1 MSVLEIK
8 NLSVASAQKSLVNG
22 VDLRLQS
29 GKITALVGKSGS
41 GKTLSALA
49 ICGFLPPNLRC
60 EGEILLDGA
69 QIRNGELVRENSKK
83 FSLSR
88 SLFKNGSRGSSAA
101 DGVQNL
107 GAANNARGDI
117 SDGAGLNLRGDEL
130 AGSANE
136 KPQIKTGAAEILQS
150 DENGIFQNDAT
161 WSFRRLDRQE
171 GPCGLNLKDDEAQAV
186 LQPSAQKQPHNST
199 SQSTAQRGS
208 GKIFANIM
216 QNPRT
221 AFNPLL
227 SMRAHIAETMRAA
240 GSFGEDARG
249 EIAQTL
255 RGVGLDESVLGLY
268 PHQLSGG
275 QLQRVMIALALF
287 TRARFIIAD
296 EPTTDLDLAVQ
307 STILRLLRQIASER
321 GIGILLITH
330 DFGVTA
336 SIADRVA
343 VMSEGE
349 IVERGSV
356 REIFAA
362 PQQTVTKELIAAHLS
377 LYGGELAVASGFK
390 SALSASS
397 PAPTEPSCAPAGS
410 SLAPTASVHLTHDL
424 PCQEGELQS

>member
-8 NLSVASAQKSLVNG
+8 NLSVASAQKRLIKGIN
-22 VDLRLQS
+22 LRLQS

-69 QIRNGELVRENSKK
+69 QIRNGEFVRENSKK

-88 SLFKNGSRGSSAA
+88 SLFKNGSRSGGAT
-101 DGVQNL
+101 DGTQNFSVT
-107 GAANNARGDI
+107 NSARGDI
-117 SDGAGLNLRGDEL
+117 SDGAGLNLCGDEL

-136 KPQIKTGAAEILQS
+136 KPQIKASDGEEPRIRTSGGASEDLKGSATKILQNGEDKILQS
-150 DENGIFQNDAT
+150 AA
-161 WSFRRLDRQE
+161 
-171 GPCGLNLKDDEAQAV
+171 AQ
-186 LQPSAQKQPHNST
+186 Q
-199 SQSTAQRGS
+199 GG

-227 SMRAHIAETMRAA
+227 SMRAHIAETMRAV
-240 GSFGEDARG
+240 GGFGEGARG
-249 EIAQTL
+249 KIAQTL
-255 RGVGLDESVLGLY
+255 RSVGLDESVLGLY

-307 STILRLLRQIASER
+307 STILRLLREIASER

-362 PQQTVTKELIAAHLS
+362 PQQAVTKELIAAHLS
-377 LYGGELAVASGFK
+377 LYGDELAAASGFK
-390 SALSASS
+390 FMQDASNSPAKPSSASTEALSVSV
-397 PAPTEPSCAPAGS
+397 APTEPLYVPDGLMESSCESPS
-410 SLAPTASVHLTHDL
+410 PRLRLHI
-424 PCQEGELQS
+424 

>member
-1 MSVLEIK
+1 MSILEIK
-8 NLSVASAQKSLVNG
+8 SLSVASAQKSLVNG

-88 SLFKNGSRGSSAA
+88 SLFKNGSRSSGAA

-107 GAANNARGDI
+107 GAANSVRGDI

-136 KPQIKTGAAEILQS
+136 KPQIKTGTGEEPRIRTSGGVGEDLKGGATKILQNGEDKILQS
-150 DENGIFQNDAT
+150 A
-161 WSFRRLDRQE
+161 
-171 GPCGLNLKDDEAQAV
+171 A
-186 LQPSAQKQPHNST
+186 
-199 SQSTAQRGS
+199 AQRGS

-227 SMRAHIAETMRAA
+227 SMRAHIVETMRAA
-240 GSFGEDARG
+240 GGFGEGARG

-255 RGVGLDESVLGLY
+255 RSVGLDESVLGLY

-362 PQQTVTKELIAAHLS
+362 PQQAVTKELIAAHLS
-377 LYGGELAVASGFK
+377 LYGGELAAASGFK
-390 SALSASS
+390 SMPAASS
-397 PAPTEPSCAPAGS
+397 PAPMEPSCAPAGS
-410 SLAPTASVHLTHDL
+410 SLAPTTSVHLTSDL
-424 PCQEGELQS
+424 SRQEGEPQP

>member
-1 MSVLEIK
+1 MSILEIK

-22 VDLRLQS
+22 IDLRLQS
-29 GKITALVGKSGS
+29 GKIMALVGKSGG

-69 QIRNGELVRENSKK
+69 QIRNGKLVRENSKK

-88 SLFKNGSRGSSAA
+88 SLFKNGSRSSGAA
-101 DGVQNL
+101 GGVQNL
-107 GAANNARGDI
+107 GAANSVRGDI

-136 KPQIKTGAAEILQS
+136 EPQIKTSAGEKPRIRTSGGVGEDLKGGATKILQNGEDKILQS
-150 DENGIFQNDAT
+150 A
-161 WSFRRLDRQE
+161 
-171 GPCGLNLKDDEAQAV
+171 A
-186 LQPSAQKQPHNST
+186 
-199 SQSTAQRGS
+199 AQRGG

-240 GSFGEDARG
+240 GSFGEGARG

-255 RGVGLDESVLGLY
+255 RSVGLDESALGLY

-362 PQQTVTKELIAAHLS
+362 PQQAVTKELIAAHLS
-377 LYGGELAVASGFK
+377 LYGGELAAASGFK

-397 PAPTEPSCAPAGS
+397 PVPTEPSCEPASS
-410 SLAPTASVHLTHDL
+410 SLAPTASVHLAHDL
-424 PCQEGELQS
+424 PRQEGELQS

>member
-1 MSVLEIK
+1 MSILEIK
-8 NLSVASAQKSLVNG
+8 NLSVASAQKSLVNRIN
-22 VDLRLQS
+22 LRLQS

-49 ICGFLPPNLRC
+49 ICGFLPPNLRF

-88 SLFKNGSRGSSAA
+88 SLFKNGSRSSGAA
-101 DGVQNL
+101 DAVQNL
-107 GAANNARGDI
+107 GAANSARGDI
-117 SDGAGLNLRGDEL
+117 SGGAGLNLRGDEL

-136 KPQIKTGAAEILQS
+136 EPQIKTSAGEKPRIRTRGGASEDLKGSAGEISQNGEDKILQS
-150 DENGIFQNDAT
+150 A
-161 WSFRRLDRQE
+161 
-171 GPCGLNLKDDEAQAV
+171 A
-186 LQPSAQKQPHNST
+186 
-199 SQSTAQRGS
+199 AQRGS

-240 GSFGEDARG
+240 GGFGEGARG

-255 RGVGLDESVLGLY
+255 RSVGLGESVLGLY

-321 GIGILLITH
+321 GIGVLLITH

-362 PQQTVTKELIAAHLS
+362 PQQAVTKELIAAHLS
-377 LYGGELAVASGFK
+377 LYGGELAAASGFK
-390 SALSASS
+390 STLSASS
-397 PAPTEPSCAPAGS
+397 PAPMEPSCAPAGS
-410 SLAPTASVHLTHDL
+410 SLAPTTSVHLTSDL
-424 PCQEGELQS
+424 PRQGGELRP

>member
-1 MSVLEIK
+1 MSILEIK

-22 VDLRLQS
+22 IDLRLQS

-88 SLFKNGSRGSSAA
+88 SLFKNGSRSS
-101 DGVQNL
+101 
-107 GAANNARGDI
+107 GAANSARGDI
-117 SDGAGLNLRGDEL
+117 SGGAGLNLRGDEL
-130 AGSANE
+130 AGGSANE

-150 DENGIFQNDAT
+150 GENGIFQNDVT
-161 WSFRRLDRQE
+161 WNFRRLDRQE

-227 SMRAHIAETMRAA
+227 SMRAHIVETMRAA
-240 GSFGEDARG
+240 GGFGEGARG

-255 RGVGLDESVLGLY
+255 RSVGLDESVLGLY

-362 PQQTVTKELIAAHLS
+362 PQQAVTKELIAAHLS
-377 LYGGELAVASGFK
+377 LYGGELAAASGFK

-397 PAPTEPSCAPAGS
+397 PALAEPSCAPADS
-410 SLAPTASVHLTHDL
+410 SLAPTTSVHLTHDL
-424 PCQEGELQS
+424 PRQEGEPQS

>member
-1 MSVLEIK
+1 MSILEIK
-8 NLSVASAQKSLVNG
+8 SLSVASVQKSLVNG
-22 VDLRLQS
+22 IDLRLQS

-49 ICGFLPPNLRC
+49 ICGFLPPNLRF

-83 FSLSR
+83 FSLAR
-88 SLFKNGSRGSSAA
+88 SLLKNGSRSGGAA

-107 GAANNARGDI
+107 GAANSARGDI
-117 SDGAGLNLRGDEL
+117 SGGAGLNLRGDEL

-136 KPQIKTGAAEILQS
+136 KPQIKTGTGEKPRIRTSGGVGGDLKGSAGEILQ
-150 DENGIFQNDAT
+150 NGEDKI
-161 WSFRRLDRQE
+161 
-171 GPCGLNLKDDEAQAV
+171 
-186 LQPSAQKQPHNST
+186 LQSAA
-199 SQSTAQRGS
+199 AQRGS

-227 SMRAHIAETMRAA
+227 SMRAHIAETMKAA
-240 GSFGEDARG
+240 GGFGEGARG

-255 RGVGLDESVLGLY
+255 RSVGLDESVLGLY

-362 PQQTVTKELIAAHLS
+362 PQQAVTKELIAAHLS
-377 LYGGELAVASGFK
+377 LYGGELAAASGFK

-397 PAPTEPSCAPAGS
+397 PAPMEPSCAPAGS

-424 PCQEGELQS
+424 PRQEGEPQP

>member
-1 MSVLEIK
+1 MSILEIK

-22 VDLRLQS
+22 IDLRLQS

-69 QIRNGELVRENSKK
+69 QIRNGELVRKNSKK
-83 FSLSR
+83 FSLAR
-88 SLFKNGSRGSSAA
+88 SLFKNGSRGSAA
-101 DGVQNL
+101 GGVQNL
-107 GAANNARGDI
+107 GAANSARGDI
-117 SDGAGLNLRGDEL
+117 SGGAGLNLRGDEL

-136 KPQIKTGAAEILQS
+136 GPQIKTSAGEKPRIRTSGGASEDLKGSAGEILQ
-150 DENGIFQNDAT
+150 NGEDKI
-161 WSFRRLDRQE
+161 
-171 GPCGLNLKDDEAQAV
+171 
-186 LQPSAQKQPHNST
+186 LQSAA
-199 SQSTAQRGS
+199 AQRGG

-227 SMRAHIAETMRAA
+227 SMRAHIVETMRAA
-240 GSFGEDARG
+240 GGFGEGARG

-255 RGVGLDESVLGLY
+255 RSVGLDESALGLY

-349 IVERGSV
+349 IVERGGV

-362 PQQTVTKELIAAHLS
+362 PQQAVTKELIAAHLS
-377 LYGGELAVASGFK
+377 LYGGELAAASGFK

-424 PCQEGELQS
+424 PRQEEEPQP

>member
-1 MSVLEIK
+1 MSILEIK

-22 VDLRLQS
+22 VNLRLQS

-83 FSLSR
+83 FSLAR
-88 SLFKNGSRGSSAA
+88 SLLKNGSRSGGAA

-107 GAANNARGDI
+107 GAANSARGDI
-117 SDGAGLNLRGDEL
+117 SGGAGLNLRGDEL

-136 KPQIKTGAAEILQS
+136 KPQIKTGTGEKPRIRTSGGVGEDLKGSAGEISQNGEDKILQS
-150 DENGIFQNDAT
+150 A
-161 WSFRRLDRQE
+161 
-171 GPCGLNLKDDEAQAV
+171 A
-186 LQPSAQKQPHNST
+186 
-199 SQSTAQRGS
+199 AQRGS

-227 SMRAHIAETMRAA
+227 SMRAHIAETMKAA
-240 GSFGEDARG
+240 GSFGEGARG

-255 RGVGLDESVLGLY
+255 RSVGLDESVLGLY

-362 PQQTVTKELIAAHLS
+362 PQQAVTKELIAAHLS
-377 LYGGELAVASGFK
+377 LYGGELAAASGFK

-397 PAPTEPSCAPAGS
+397 PALAEPSCEPASS
-410 SLAPTASVHLTHDL
+410 SLAPTTSVHLTHDL
-424 PCQEGELQS
+424 PRQEGELQP

>member
-1 MSVLEIK
+1 MSILEIK

-22 VDLRLQS
+22 IDLRLQS

-69 QIRNGELVRENSKK
+69 QIRNGELVRENFKK
-83 FSLSR
+83 FSLAR
-88 SLFKNGSRGSSAA
+88 SLFKNGSRSGGAA

-107 GAANNARGDI
+107 GAADSARGGI
-117 SDGAGLNLRGDEL
+117 SGGAGLNLRGDEL
-130 AGSANE
+130 ASSANE
-136 KPQIKTGAAEILQS
+136 KPQIKASASEEPRIRTSGGVGKNLKWNAGEILQ
-150 DENGIFQNDAT
+150 NGEDKILQ
-161 WSFRRLDRQE
+161 S
-171 GPCGLNLKDDEAQAV
+171 AV
-186 LQPSAQKQPHNST
+186 
-199 SQSTAQRGS
+199 AQRGS

-227 SMRAHIAETMRAA
+227 NMRAHIAETMRAA
-240 GSFGEDARG
+240 GSFSEGARG

-255 RGVGLDESVLGLY
+255 RSVGLDESVLGLY

-321 GIGILLITH
+321 EIGILLITH

-362 PQQTVTKELIAAHLS
+362 PQQAVTKELIAAHLS
-377 LYGGELAVASGFK
+377 LYGGELAAASGFK
-390 SALSASS
+390 SVLSASS
-397 PAPTEPSCAPAGS
+397 PAPMEPSCAPAGS

-424 PCQEGELQS
+424 PRQEGEPQP

>member
-1 MSVLEIK
+1 MSILEIK

-22 VDLRLQS
+22 IDLRLQS

-69 QIRNGELVRENSKK
+69 QIRNGELVRKNSKK
-83 FSLSR
+83 FSLAR
-88 SLFKNGSRGSSAA
+88 SLFKNGSRGSAA
-101 DGVQNL
+101 GGVQNL
-107 GAANNARGDI
+107 GAANSARGDI
-117 SDGAGLNLRGDEL
+117 SGGAGLNLRGDEL

-136 KPQIKTGAAEILQS
+136 GPQIKTGTGEEPRIRTSGGVGEDLKGGATKILQNGEDKILQS
-150 DENGIFQNDAT
+150 A
-161 WSFRRLDRQE
+161 
-171 GPCGLNLKDDEAQAV
+171 A
-186 LQPSAQKQPHNST
+186 
-199 SQSTAQRGS
+199 AQRGS

-227 SMRAHIAETMRAA
+227 SMRAHIVETMRAA
-240 GSFGEDARG
+240 GGFGEGARG

-255 RGVGLDESVLGLY
+255 RSVGLDESVLGLY

-362 PQQTVTKELIAAHLS
+362 PQQAVTKELIAAHLS
-377 LYGGELAVASGFK
+377 LYGGELAAASGFK

-424 PCQEGELQS
+424 PRQEEEPQP

>member
-1 MSVLEIK
+1 MSILEIK
-8 NLSVASAQKSLVNG
+8 SLSVASAQKSLVNG
-22 VDLRLQS
+22 IDLWLQS

-69 QIRNGELVRENSKK
+69 QIRNGKLVRENSKK

-88 SLFKNGSRGSSAA
+88 SLFKNGSRSSGAA

-107 GAANNARGDI
+107 DVTDSARGDI
-117 SDGAGLNLRGDEL
+117 SGGAGLNLRGDEL

-136 KPQIKTGAAEILQS
+136 EPQIKTSAGEKPRIRTSGGASEDLKGSAGEILQ
-150 DENGIFQNDAT
+150 NGEDKI
-161 WSFRRLDRQE
+161 
-171 GPCGLNLKDDEAQAV
+171 
-186 LQPSAQKQPHNST
+186 LQSAA
-199 SQSTAQRGS
+199 AQRGS

-240 GSFGEDARG
+240 GSFGEGARG

-255 RGVGLDESVLGLY
+255 RSVGLDESVLGLY

-307 STILRLLRQIASER
+307 STILRLLRQITSER

-362 PQQTVTKELIAAHLS
+362 PQQAVTKELIAAHLS
-377 LYGGELAVASGFK
+377 LYGGELAAASGFK

-397 PAPTEPSCAPAGS
+397 PAPTEPSCEPASS
-410 SLAPTASVHLTHDL
+410 SLAPTASVHLAHDL
-424 PCQEGELQS
+424 PRQEGEPQS

>member
-1 MSVLEIK
+1 MSILEIK
-8 NLSVASAQKSLVNG
+8 SLSVASAQKSLVNG

-88 SLFKNGSRGSSAA
+88 SLFKNGSRSSGAA
-101 DGVQNL
+101 DAVQNL
-107 GAANNARGDI
+107 GVADSARGDI
-117 SDGAGLNLRGDEL
+117 SGGTGLNLRGDEL

-136 KPQIKTGAAEILQS
+136 KPQIKASESEKPRIRTSGSASEDLKGGATKILQNGEDKILQS
-150 DENGIFQNDAT
+150 A
-161 WSFRRLDRQE
+161 
-171 GPCGLNLKDDEAQAV
+171 A
-186 LQPSAQKQPHNST
+186 
-199 SQSTAQRGS
+199 AQRGG

-227 SMRAHIAETMRAA
+227 SMRAHIVETMKAA
-240 GSFGEDARG
+240 GSFGEGARG

-255 RGVGLDESVLGLY
+255 RSVGLDESVLGLY

-296 EPTTDLDLAVQ
+296 EPTTDLDLVVQ

-336 SIADRVA
+336 SIADWVA

-362 PQQTVTKELIAAHLS
+362 PQQAVTKELIAAHLS
-377 LYGGELAVASGFK
+377 LYGGELAAASGFK

-397 PAPTEPSCAPAGS
+397 PTEISCALAGS
-410 SLAPTASVHLTHDL
+410 SLAPTTSVHLTHDL
-424 PCQEGELQS
+424 PRQEGELQP

>member
-1 MSVLEIK
+1 MSILEIK
-8 NLSVASAQKSLVNG
+8 SLSVANVQKSLVNG
-22 VDLRLQS
+22 IDLRLQS

-83 FSLSR
+83 FSLAR
-88 SLFKNGSRGSSAA
+88 SLFKNGSRSSGAA
-101 DGVQNL
+101 DAVQNL
-107 GAANNARGDI
+107 GVANSARGDI
-117 SDGAGLNLRGDEL
+117 SGGAGLNLRGDEL
-130 AGSANE
+130 AGGSANE
-136 KPQIKTGAAEILQS
+136 KPQIKTGTGEKPRIRTSGSASEDLKGSAGEIFQNGEDKILQS
-150 DENGIFQNDAT
+150 A
-161 WSFRRLDRQE
+161 
-171 GPCGLNLKDDEAQAV
+171 A
-186 LQPSAQKQPHNST
+186 
-199 SQSTAQRGS
+199 AQRGS

-227 SMRAHIAETMRAA
+227 SMRAHIVETMRAA
-240 GSFGEDARG
+240 GGFGEGARG

-255 RGVGLDESVLGLY
+255 RSVGLDESVLGLY

-307 STILRLLRQIASER
+307 STILRLLRQIASKR
-321 GIGILLITH
+321 RIGILLITH

-362 PQQTVTKELIAAHLS
+362 PQQAVTKELIAAHLS
-377 LYGGELAVASGFK
+377 LYGGELAAASGFK

-397 PAPTEPSCAPAGS
+397 PAPMELSCTPAGS
-410 SLAPTASVHLTHDL
+410 SLAPTASVHLTSDL
-424 PCQEGELQS
+424 PRQEGEPQP

>member
-1 MSVLEIK
+1 MSILEIK

-22 VDLRLQS
+22 VNLRLQS

-69 QIRNGELVRENSKK
+69 QIRNGELVRKNSKK

-88 SLFKNGSRGSSAA
+88 SLFKNSSRGSGAA
-101 DGVQNL
+101 DGAQNL
-107 GAANNARGDI
+107 GVANSVRGDI
-117 SDGAGLNLRGDEL
+117 SDGAGLNLCGDEL
-130 AGSANE
+130 AGSTGE
-136 KPQIKTGAAEILQS
+136 KPRIRTSGSASEDLKGSAGEISQNGEDKILQS
-150 DENGIFQNDAT
+150 A
-161 WSFRRLDRQE
+161 
-171 GPCGLNLKDDEAQAV
+171 A
-186 LQPSAQKQPHNST
+186 
-199 SQSTAQRGS
+199 AQRGS

-227 SMRAHIAETMRAA
+227 SMRAHIVETMRAA
-240 GSFGEDARG
+240 GSFGEGARG

-255 RGVGLDESVLGLY
+255 RSVGLDESVLGLY

-362 PQQTVTKELIAAHLS
+362 PQQAVTKELIAAHLS

-397 PAPTEPSCAPAGS
+397 PAPTEPLCAPAGS

-424 PCQEGELQS
+424 PRQEGELQP

>member
-1 MSVLEIK
+1 MSILEIK

-88 SLFKNGSRGSSAA
+88 SLFKNGSRGIAA
-101 DGVQNL
+101 DGAQNL
-107 GAANNARGDI
+107 GVANSARGDI
-117 SDGAGLNLRGDEL
+117 SDGAGLNLCGDEL

-136 KPQIKTGAAEILQS
+136 KPQIKAGAGEKSRIRARGGASEDLKGSAGEISQNGEDKILQS
-150 DENGIFQNDAT
+150 A
-161 WSFRRLDRQE
+161 
-171 GPCGLNLKDDEAQAV
+171 A
-186 LQPSAQKQPHNST
+186 
-199 SQSTAQRGS
+199 AQRGS

-240 GSFGEDARG
+240 GGFGEGASG

-255 RGVGLDESVLGLY
+255 CSVGLNESVLGLY

-321 GIGILLITH
+321 EIGVLLITH

-349 IVERGSV
+349 IVERASV

-362 PQQTVTKELIAAHLS
+362 PQQAVTKELIAAHLS
-377 LYGGELAVASGFK
+377 LYGGELAAASGFK
-390 SALSASS
+390 SMPAASS
-397 PAPTEPSCAPAGS
+397 PTEISCALAGS
-410 SLAPTASVHLTHDL
+410 SLAPTASVHLTSDS
-424 PCQEGELQS
+424 PRQEGELQL

>member
-1 MSVLEIK
+1 MSILEIK
-8 NLSVASAQKSLVNG
+8 NLSVASAQKSLVNRIN
-22 VDLRLQS
+22 LRLQS

-60 EGEILLDGA
+60 EGEILLDSA

-88 SLFKNGSRGSSAA
+88 SLFKNGSRSSGAA
-101 DGVQNL
+101 GGVQNL
-107 GAANNARGDI
+107 GVANSARGDI
-117 SDGAGLNLRGDEL
+117 SGGAGLNLRGDEL
-130 AGSANE
+130 AGGSANE
-136 KPQIKTGAAEILQS
+136 EPQIKASAGEKPRIRARGGASEDLKGSAGEISQNGEDKILQS
-150 DENGIFQNDAT
+150 A
-161 WSFRRLDRQE
+161 
-171 GPCGLNLKDDEAQAV
+171 A
-186 LQPSAQKQPHNST
+186 
-199 SQSTAQRGS
+199 AQRGS

-240 GSFGEDARG
+240 GGFGEGACG

-255 RGVGLDESVLGLY
+255 RSVGLDESVLGLY

-362 PQQTVTKELIAAHLS
+362 PQQAVTKELIAAHLS
-377 LYGGELAVASGFK
+377 LYGGELAAASGFK
-390 SALSASS
+390 STLSASS
-397 PAPTEPSCAPAGS
+397 PALAEPSCAPAGS
-410 SLAPTASVHLTHDL
+410 SLAPTTSVHLTSDL
-424 PCQEGELQS
+424 PRQEGELRP

>member
-1 MSVLEIK
+1 MSILEIK
-8 NLSVASAQKSLVNG
+8 NLSVASAQKSLING
-22 VDLRLQS
+22 VDLQLQS

-83 FSLSR
+83 FSLAR
-88 SLFKNGSRGSSAA
+88 SLFKNGSRSGGVA

-107 GAANNARGDI
+107 GVANSARGGI
-117 SDGAGLNLRGDEL
+117 LGGAGLNLRGDEL
-130 AGSANE
+130 ASSANE
-136 KPQIKTGAAEILQS
+136 KPQIKASVSEEPRIRASGGVGEDLKESTTKILQNGEDKILQS
-150 DENGIFQNDAT
+150 A
-161 WSFRRLDRQE
+161 
-171 GPCGLNLKDDEAQAV
+171 A
-186 LQPSAQKQPHNST
+186 
-199 SQSTAQRGS
+199 AQRGG

-227 SMRAHIAETMRAA
+227 SMRAHIVETMKAA
-240 GSFGEDARG
+240 GGFGEGARG

-255 RGVGLDESVLGLY
+255 RSVGLDESVLGLY

-307 STILRLLRQIASER
+307 STILRLLRQMASER

-349 IVERGSV
+349 IVERASV

-362 PQQTVTKELIAAHLS
+362 PQQAVTKELIAAHLS
-377 LYGGELAVASGFK
+377 LYGGELAAASGFK

-397 PAPTEPSCAPAGS
+397 PALAEPSCAPAGS
-410 SLAPTASVHLTHDL
+410 SLAPTASVHLTSDS
-424 PCQEGELQS
+424 PRQEGEPQP

>member
-22 VDLRLQS
+22 VNLRLQS

-69 QIRNGELVRENSKK
+69 QIRNGELVRKNSKK
-83 FSLSR
+83 FSLAC
-88 SLFKNGSRGSSAA
+88 SLFKNGSRSSGAA
-101 DGVQNL
+101 DAVQNL
-107 GAANNARGDI
+107 GVANSARGDI
-117 SDGAGLNLRGDEL
+117 SGGAGLNLRGDEL

-136 KPQIKTGAAEILQS
+136 EPQIKASASEKPWIRTRGGASEDLKGGAGEILQ
-150 DENGIFQNDAT
+150 NGEDKI
-161 WSFRRLDRQE
+161 
-171 GPCGLNLKDDEAQAV
+171 
-186 LQPSAQKQPHNST
+186 LQSAA
-199 SQSTAQRGS
+199 AQRGS

-227 SMRAHIAETMRAA
+227 SMRAHIVETMRAA
-240 GSFGEDARG
+240 GGFGEGARG

-255 RGVGLDESVLGLY
+255 RSVGLDESVLGLY

-362 PQQTVTKELIAAHLS
+362 PQQAVTKELIAAHLS
-377 LYGGELAVASGFK
+377 LYGGELAAASGFK

-397 PAPTEPSCAPAGS
+397 PAPMEPSCAPAVS
-410 SLAPTASVHLTHDL
+410 SLAPTASVHLTPDL
-424 PCQEGELQS
+424 PRQEGEPQP

>member
-8 NLSVASAQKSLVNG
+8 SLSVASAQKSLVNG
-22 VDLRLQS
+22 ADLRLQS

-88 SLFKNGSRGSSAA
+88 SLFKNGSRSSGAA

-107 GAANNARGDI
+107 GAANSARGDI
-117 SDGAGLNLRGDEL
+117 SGGAGLNLRGDEL

-136 KPQIKTGAAEILQS
+136 KPQIKASESEEPRIRTSGGASEDLKGDATKILQNGEDKILQS
-150 DENGIFQNDAT
+150 A
-161 WSFRRLDRQE
+161 
-171 GPCGLNLKDDEAQAV
+171 A
-186 LQPSAQKQPHNST
+186 
-199 SQSTAQRGS
+199 AQRGS

-240 GSFGEDARG
+240 GSFSEGARG

-255 RGVGLDESVLGLY
+255 RSVGLDESVLGLY

-362 PQQTVTKELIAAHLS
+362 PQQAVTKELIAAHLS
-377 LYGGELAVASGFK
+377 LYGGELVAASGFK
-390 SALSASS
+390 SVPAASS

-424 PCQEGELQS
+424 PRQEGEPQP

>member
-22 VDLRLQS
+22 IDLRLQS

-49 ICGFLPPNLRC
+49 ICGFLPPNLRF

-69 QIRNGELVRENSKK
+69 QIRNGKLVRENSKK

-88 SLFKNGSRGSSAA
+88 SLFKNGSRSS
-101 DGVQNL
+101 
-107 GAANNARGDI
+107 GAANSARGDI
-117 SDGAGLNLRGDEL
+117 SGGAGLNLRGDEL

-136 KPQIKTGAAEILQS
+136 EPQIKTSAGEKPRIRTSGGASEDLKGGAGEILQ
-150 DENGIFQNDAT
+150 NGEDKI
-161 WSFRRLDRQE
+161 
-171 GPCGLNLKDDEAQAV
+171 
-186 LQPSAQKQPHNST
+186 LQSAA
-199 SQSTAQRGS
+199 AQRGS

-227 SMRAHIAETMRAA
+227 SMRAHIAETMKAA
-240 GSFGEDARG
+240 GSFGEGARG

-255 RGVGLDESVLGLY
+255 RSVGLDESVLGLY

-362 PQQTVTKELIAAHLS
+362 PQQAVTKELIAAHLS
-377 LYGGELAVASGFK
+377 LYGGELAAASGFK

-397 PAPTEPSCAPAGS
+397 PALAEPSCPPAGS

-424 PCQEGELQS
+424 PRQEGEPQP

>member
-1 MSVLEIK
+1 MSILEIK
-8 NLSVASAQKSLVNG
+8 SLSVASAQKSLVNG
-22 VDLRLQS
+22 VNLRLQS

-88 SLFKNGSRGSSAA
+88 NLFKNGSRGSGAA
-101 DGVQNL
+101 DGAQNL
-107 GAANNARGDI
+107 GAANSVRGDI
-117 SDGAGLNLRGDEL
+117 SGGAGLNLRGDEL
-130 AGSANE
+130 AGGSANE
-136 KPQIKTGAAEILQS
+136 KPQIKASANEKPRIRTSGGVGEDLKGGATKILQNGEDKILQS
-150 DENGIFQNDAT
+150 A
-161 WSFRRLDRQE
+161 
-171 GPCGLNLKDDEAQAV
+171 A
-186 LQPSAQKQPHNST
+186 
-199 SQSTAQRGS
+199 AQRGG

-227 SMRAHIAETMRAA
+227 SMLAHIAETMRAA
-240 GSFGEDARG
+240 GSFGEGARG

-255 RGVGLDESVLGLY
+255 RSVGLDESALGLY

-362 PQQTVTKELIAAHLS
+362 PQQAVTKELIAAHLS
-377 LYGGELAVASGFK
+377 LYGGELAAASGFK
-390 SALSASS
+390 STLSASS
-397 PAPTEPSCAPAGS
+397 PAPMELSCAPAGS
-410 SLAPTASVHLTHDL
+410 SLAPTASVHLAHDL
-424 PCQEGELQS
+424 PRLEGEPQP

>member
-1 MSVLEIK
+1 MSILEIK
-8 NLSVASAQKSLVNG
+8 NLSVASAQKSLVNR
-22 VDLRLQS
+22 VNLRLQS

-107 GAANNARGDI
+107 GVANNARGDI

-136 KPQIKTGAAEILQS
+136 EPQIKASAGEKPWIRTSGGASEDLKGSAEEISQNGEDKILQS
-150 DENGIFQNDAT
+150 A
-161 WSFRRLDRQE
+161 
-171 GPCGLNLKDDEAQAV
+171 A
-186 LQPSAQKQPHNST
+186 
-199 SQSTAQRGS
+199 AQRGG

-240 GSFGEDARG
+240 GGFGEGARG

-255 RGVGLDESVLGLY
+255 RSVGLDESVLGLY

-362 PQQTVTKELIAAHLS
+362 PQQAVTKELIAAHLS
-377 LYGGELAVASGFK
+377 LYGGELAAASGFK

-397 PAPTEPSCAPAGS
+397 PAPMEPSCPPAGS
-410 SLAPTASVHLTHDL
+410 SLAPTTSVHLAHDL
-424 PCQEGELQS
+424 PRQEGEPQP

>member
-1 MSVLEIK
+1 
-8 NLSVASAQKSLVNG
+8 
-22 VDLRLQS
+22 
-29 GKITALVGKSGS
+29 
-41 GKTLSALA
+41 
-49 ICGFLPPNLRC
+49 
-60 EGEILLDGA
+60 GA

-88 SLFKNGSRGSSAA
+88 SLFKNGSRGIAA
-101 DGVQNL
+101 DGAQNL
-107 GAANNARGDI
+107 GVANSARGDI
-117 SDGAGLNLRGDEL
+117 SDGAGLNLCGDEL

-136 KPQIKTGAAEILQS
+136 KPQIKAGAGEKSRIRARGGASEDLKGSAGEISQNGEDKILQS
-150 DENGIFQNDAT
+150 A
-161 WSFRRLDRQE
+161 
-171 GPCGLNLKDDEAQAV
+171 A
-186 LQPSAQKQPHNST
+186 
-199 SQSTAQRGS
+199 AQRGS

-240 GSFGEDARG
+240 GGFGEGASG
-249 EIAQTL
+249 EIVQTL
-255 RGVGLDESVLGLY
+255 RSVGLDESVLGLY

-321 GIGILLITH
+321 EIGVLLITH

-362 PQQTVTKELIAAHLS
+362 PQQAVTKELIAAHLS
-377 LYGGELAVASGFK
+377 LYGGELAAASGFK

-424 PCQEGELQS
+424 PRQEGELQP

>member
-1 MSVLEIK
+1 MSILEIK

-22 VDLRLQS
+22 IDLRLQS
-29 GKITALVGKSGS
+29 GKIIALVGKSGS

-69 QIRNGELVRENSKK
+69 QIRNGKLVRENSKK

-88 SLFKNGSRGSSAA
+88 SLFKNGSRSSGAA
-101 DGVQNL
+101 GGVQNL
-107 GAANNARGDI
+107 GAANSVRGDI

-136 KPQIKTGAAEILQS
+136 EPQIKTSAGEKPRIRTSGGVGEDLKGGATKILQNGEDKILQS
-150 DENGIFQNDAT
+150 A
-161 WSFRRLDRQE
+161 
-171 GPCGLNLKDDEAQAV
+171 A
-186 LQPSAQKQPHNST
+186 
-199 SQSTAQRGS
+199 AQRGS

-227 SMRAHIAETMRAA
+227 SMRAHIVETMRAA
-240 GSFGEDARG
+240 GGFGEGARG

-255 RGVGLDESVLGLY
+255 RSVGLDESVLGLY

-362 PQQTVTKELIAAHLS
+362 PQQAVTKELIAAHLS
-377 LYGGELAVASGFK
+377 LYGGELAAASGFK

-397 PAPTEPSCAPAGS
+397 PVPTEPSCEPASS
-410 SLAPTASVHLTHDL
+410 SLAPTASVHLAHDL
-424 PCQEGELQS
+424 PRQEGELQS

>member
-1 MSVLEIK
+1 MSILEIK
-8 NLSVASAQKSLVNG
+8 SLSVASVQKSLVNG

-60 EGEILLDGA
+60 EGKILLDGA

-83 FSLSR
+83 FSLAR
-88 SLFKNGSRGSSAA
+88 SLFKNGSRGSAA
-101 DGVQNL
+101 GGVQNL
-107 GAANNARGDI
+107 GAANSARGDI
-117 SDGAGLNLRGDEL
+117 SGGTGSNLRGDEL

-136 KPQIKTGAAEILQS
+136 KPQIKASASEEPRIRTSGGASEDLKGGAGEILQ
-150 DENGIFQNDAT
+150 NGEDKI
-161 WSFRRLDRQE
+161 
-171 GPCGLNLKDDEAQAV
+171 
-186 LQPSAQKQPHNST
+186 LQSAA
-199 SQSTAQRGS
+199 AQRGS

-227 SMRAHIAETMRAA
+227 SMRAHIAETMKAA
-240 GSFGEDARG
+240 GGFGEGARG

-255 RGVGLDESVLGLY
+255 RSVGLDESVLGLY

-349 IVERGSV
+349 IVEHGSV

-362 PQQTVTKELIAAHLS
+362 PQQAVTKELIAAHLS
-377 LYGGELAVASGFK
+377 LYGGELAAASGFK

-397 PAPTEPSCAPAGS
+397 PAPMELSCTPAGS
-410 SLAPTASVHLTHDL
+410 SLAPTASVHLTSDL
-424 PCQEGELQS
+424 PRQEGEPQP

>member
-1 MSVLEIK
+1 MSILEIK
-8 NLSVASAQKSLVNG
+8 SLSVASAQKSLVNG
-22 VDLRLQS
+22 IDLRLQS

-49 ICGFLPPNLRC
+49 ICGFLPPNLRF

-69 QIRNGELVRENSKK
+69 QIRNGKLVRENSKK

-88 SLFKNGSRGSSAA
+88 SLFKNGSRSSGAA

-107 GAANNARGDI
+107 GAANSARGDI
-117 SDGAGLNLRGDEL
+117 SGGAGLNLRGYEL

-136 KPQIKTGAAEILQS
+136 KPQIKASESEEPRIRTSGGVGEDLKGGATKILQNGEDKILQS
-150 DENGIFQNDAT
+150 A
-161 WSFRRLDRQE
+161 
-171 GPCGLNLKDDEAQAV
+171 A
-186 LQPSAQKQPHNST
+186 
-199 SQSTAQRGS
+199 AQRGS

-221 AFNPLL
+221 AFNSLL
-227 SMRAHIAETMRAA
+227 SMRAHIVETMRAA
-240 GSFGEDARG
+240 GGFGEGARG

-255 RGVGLDESVLGLY
+255 RSVGLDESVLGLY

-336 SIADRVA
+336 SIADQVA

-362 PQQTVTKELIAAHLS
+362 PQQAVTKELIAAHLS
-377 LYGGELAVASGFK
+377 LYGGELAAASGFK

-397 PAPTEPSCAPAGS
+397 PALAEPSCAPAGS
-410 SLAPTASVHLTHDL
+410 SLASTASVHLTHNL
-424 PCQEGELQS
+424 PRQEGEPQP

>member
-107 GAANNARGDI
+107 GVANNARGDI

-136 KPQIKTGAAEILQS
+136 EPQIKASAGEKPWIRTSGGASEDLKGSAEEISQNGEDKILQS
-150 DENGIFQNDAT
+150 A
-161 WSFRRLDRQE
+161 
-171 GPCGLNLKDDEAQAV
+171 A
-186 LQPSAQKQPHNST
+186 
-199 SQSTAQRGS
+199 AQRGG

-240 GSFGEDARG
+240 GGFGEGARG

-255 RGVGLDESVLGLY
+255 RSVGLDESVLGLY

-362 PQQTVTKELIAAHLS
+362 PQQAVTKELIAAHLS
-377 LYGGELAVASGFK
+377 LYGGELAAASGFK

-397 PAPTEPSCAPAGS
+397 PAPMEPSCPPAGS
-410 SLAPTASVHLTHDL
+410 SLAPTTSVHLAHDL
-424 PCQEGELQS
+424 PRQEGEPQP

>member
-22 VDLRLQS
+22 ADLRLQS

-69 QIRNGELVRENSKK
+69 QIRNGKLVRENSKK

-88 SLFKNGSRGSSAA
+88 SLFKNGSRSSGAA
-101 DGVQNL
+101 GGVQNL
-107 GAANNARGDI
+107 GAANSARGDI
-117 SDGAGLNLRGDEL
+117 SGGAGLNLRGDEL

-136 KPQIKTGAAEILQS
+136 KPRIRTSGGASEDLKGSAGEILQ
-150 DENGIFQNDAT
+150 NGEDKI
-161 WSFRRLDRQE
+161 
-171 GPCGLNLKDDEAQAV
+171 
-186 LQPSAQKQPHNST
+186 LQSAA
-199 SQSTAQRGS
+199 AQRGS

-227 SMRAHIAETMRAA
+227 SMRTHIVETMKAA
-240 GSFGEDARG
+240 CGFGEGARG

-255 RGVGLDESVLGLY
+255 RSVGLDESVLGLY

-362 PQQTVTKELIAAHLS
+362 PQQAVTKELIAAHLS
-377 LYGGELAVASGFK
+377 LYGGELAAASGFK

-424 PCQEGELQS
+424 PRQEGEPQP

>member
-1 MSVLEIK
+1 MSILEIK
-8 NLSVASAQKSLVNG
+8 SLSVASVQKSLVNG
-22 VDLRLQS
+22 IDLRLQS

-49 ICGFLPPNLRC
+49 ICGFLPPNLRF

-88 SLFKNGSRGSSAA
+88 SLFKNGSRSSGAA

-107 GAANNARGDI
+107 GAANSARGDI
-117 SDGAGLNLRGDEL
+117 SGGASEDLKGGAG
-130 AGSANE
+130 
-136 KPQIKTGAAEILQS
+136 EILQ
-150 DENGIFQNDAT
+150 NGEDKI
-161 WSFRRLDRQE
+161 
-171 GPCGLNLKDDEAQAV
+171 
-186 LQPSAQKQPHNST
+186 LQSAA
-199 SQSTAQRGS
+199 AQRGS

-240 GSFGEDARG
+240 GSFGEGARG

-255 RGVGLDESVLGLY
+255 RSVGLDESVLGLY

-296 EPTTDLDLAVQ
+296 EPTTDLDLVVQ

-362 PQQTVTKELIAAHLS
+362 PQQAVTKELIVAHLS
-377 LYGGELAVASGFK
+377 LYGGELAAASGFK
-390 SALSASS
+390 SMPAASS
-397 PAPTEPSCAPAGS
+397 PALAEPSCAPAGS
-410 SLAPTASVHLTHDL
+410 SLAPTVSVHLAHDL
-424 PCQEGELQS
+424 PRQEGEPQP

>member
-1 MSVLEIK
+1 MSILEIK

-22 VDLRLQS
+22 IDLRLQS

-49 ICGFLPPNLRC
+49 ICGFLPPNLRF

-83 FSLSR
+83 FSLAR
-88 SLFKNGSRGSSAA
+88 SLFKNGSRSSGAVG
-101 DGVQNL
+101 GVQNL
-107 GAANNARGDI
+107 GAANSARGDI
-117 SDGAGLNLRGDEL
+117 SGGAGLNLRGDEL

-136 KPQIKTGAAEILQS
+136 KPQIKASASEEPRIRTSGGVGEDLKGGATKILQNGEDKILQS
-150 DENGIFQNDAT
+150 A
-161 WSFRRLDRQE
+161 
-171 GPCGLNLKDDEAQAV
+171 A
-186 LQPSAQKQPHNST
+186 
-199 SQSTAQRGS
+199 AQRGS

-240 GSFGEDARG
+240 GGFGEGTRG
-249 EIAQTL
+249 EMAQTL

-362 PQQTVTKELIAAHLS
+362 PQQAVTKELIAAHLS
-377 LYGGELAVASGFK
+377 LYGGELAVASGLK

-397 PAPTEPSCAPAGS
+397 PAPMEPSCAPAGS

-424 PCQEGELQS
+424 PRQEGEPQP

>member
-1 MSVLEIK
+1 MSILEIK
-8 NLSVASAQKSLVNG
+8 NLSVASAQKSLVKGIN
-22 VDLRLQS
+22 LRLQS

-83 FSLSR
+83 FSLAR
-88 SLFKNGSRGSSAA
+88 SLFKNGSRSGGAT
-101 DGVQNL
+101 DGAQNFSVT
-107 GAANNARGDI
+107 NSARGDI
-117 SDGAGLNLRGDEL
+117 LGGAGLNLRGDEL
-130 AGSANE
+130 AGGSSNE
-136 KPQIKTGAAEILQS
+136 EPQIKSDAGEEPRIRASKSVGEDSKGSAGEISQNGEDKILQS
-150 DENGIFQNDAT
+150 A
-161 WSFRRLDRQE
+161 
-171 GPCGLNLKDDEAQAV
+171 A
-186 LQPSAQKQPHNST
+186 
-199 SQSTAQRGS
+199 AQRGG

-240 GSFGEDARG
+240 GGFSEGARG

-255 RGVGLDESVLGLY
+255 RSVGLDEGVLGLY

-362 PQQTVTKELIAAHLS
+362 PRQAVTKELIAAHLS
-377 LYGGELAVASGFK
+377 LYGGELVAASGFK
-390 SALSASS
+390 STLGASS
-397 PAPTEPSCAPAGS
+397 PAPMEPSCAPAGS

-424 PCQEGELQS
+424 SRQEGEPQP

>member
-1 MSVLEIK
+1 MSILEIK

-22 VDLRLQS
+22 VNLRLQS

-69 QIRNGELVRENSKK
+69 QIRNGKLVRENSKK
-83 FSLSR
+83 FYLSR
-88 SLFKNGSRGSSAA
+88 SLFKNGSRSSGAA
-101 DGVQNL
+101 GGVQNL
-107 GAANNARGDI
+107 GAANSVRGDI

-136 KPQIKTGAAEILQS
+136 EPQIKTGAGEKPRIRARGGASEDLKGSAGEISQNGEDKILQS
-150 DENGIFQNDAT
+150 A
-161 WSFRRLDRQE
+161 
-171 GPCGLNLKDDEAQAV
+171 A
-186 LQPSAQKQPHNST
+186 
-199 SQSTAQRGS
+199 AQRGS

-227 SMRAHIAETMRAA
+227 SMRAHIVETMRAA
-240 GSFGEDARG
+240 GGFGEGARG
-249 EIAQTL
+249 EIVQTL
-255 RGVGLDESVLGLY
+255 RSVGLDESVLGLY

-287 TRARFIIAD
+287 TRACFIIAD

-362 PQQTVTKELIAAHLS
+362 PQQAVTKELIAAHLS
-377 LYGGELAVASGFK
+377 LYGGELAAASGFK

-397 PAPTEPSCAPAGS
+397 PAPMEPSCPPAGS
-410 SLAPTASVHLTHDL
+410 SLAPTTSVHLAHDL
-424 PCQEGELQS
+424 PRQEGEPQP

>member
-1 MSVLEIK
+1 MSILEIK

-22 VDLRLQS
+22 VNLRLQS

-83 FSLSR
+83 FSLAR
-88 SLFKNGSRGSSAA
+88 SLFKNGSRSGGAA
-101 DGVQNL
+101 GGVQNL
-107 GAANNARGDI
+107 GAADSARGDI
-117 SDGAGLNLRGDEL
+117 SGGAGLNLRGDEL

-136 KPQIKTGAAEILQS
+136 KPQIKVSESEEPRIRTSGGASEDLKESAGEILQ
-150 DENGIFQNDAT
+150 NGEDKI
-161 WSFRRLDRQE
+161 
-171 GPCGLNLKDDEAQAV
+171 
-186 LQPSAQKQPHNST
+186 LQSAA
-199 SQSTAQRGS
+199 AQRGG

-240 GSFGEDARG
+240 GGFGEGTRG
-249 EIAQTL
+249 EIVQTL
-255 RGVGLDESVLGLY
+255 RSVGLDESVLGLY

-362 PQQTVTKELIAAHLS
+362 PQQAVTKELIAAHLS
-377 LYGGELAVASGFK
+377 LYGGEIAAASGFK
-390 SALSASS
+390 STPAASS
-397 PAPTEPSCAPAGS
+397 PAPMEPSRPLAGS
-410 SLAPTASVHLTHDL
+410 SLAPTASCAFDA
-424 PCQEGELQS
+424 

>member
-1 MSVLEIK
+1 MSILEIK

-22 VDLRLQS
+22 IDLRLQS

-83 FSLSR
+83 FSLAR
-88 SLFKNGSRGSSAA
+88 SLFKNGSRSGGAA

-107 GAANNARGDI
+107 GAANSARGDI
-117 SDGAGLNLRGDEL
+117 SGGAGLNLRGYEL

-136 KPQIKTGAAEILQS
+136 KPQIKASESEEPRIRTSGGVGEDLKGGATKILQNGEDKILQS
-150 DENGIFQNDAT
+150 A
-161 WSFRRLDRQE
+161 
-171 GPCGLNLKDDEAQAV
+171 A
-186 LQPSAQKQPHNST
+186 
-199 SQSTAQRGS
+199 AQRGS

-227 SMRAHIAETMRAA
+227 SMRAHIVETMRAA
-240 GSFGEDARG
+240 GGFGEGARG

-255 RGVGLDESVLGLY
+255 RSVGLDESVLGLY

-362 PQQTVTKELIAAHLS
+362 PQQAVTKELIAAHLS
-377 LYGGELAVASGFK
+377 LYGGELAAASGFK
-390 SALSASS
+390 STPAASS
-397 PAPTEPSCAPAGS
+397 PALAEPSCAPAGS

-424 PCQEGELQS
+424 PRQEGEPQP

>member
-1 MSVLEIK
+1 MSILEIK
-8 NLSVASAQKSLVNG
+8 SLSVASAQKSLVNG
-22 VDLRLQS
+22 ADLRLQS

-49 ICGFLPPNLRC
+49 ICGFLPPNLRF

-88 SLFKNGSRGSSAA
+88 SLFKNGSRSSGAA

-107 GAANNARGDI
+107 GAANSVRGDI

-136 KPQIKTGAAEILQS
+136 KPQIKTGTGEEPRIRTSGGVGEDLKGGATKILQNGEDKILQS
-150 DENGIFQNDAT
+150 A
-161 WSFRRLDRQE
+161 
-171 GPCGLNLKDDEAQAV
+171 A
-186 LQPSAQKQPHNST
+186 
-199 SQSTAQRGS
+199 AQRGS

-227 SMRAHIAETMRAA
+227 SMRAHIVETMRAA
-240 GSFGEDARG
+240 GGFGEGARG

-255 RGVGLDESVLGLY
+255 RSVGLDESVLGLY

-362 PQQTVTKELIAAHLS
+362 PQQAVTKELIAAHLS
-377 LYGGELAVASGFK
+377 LYGGELAAASGFK
-390 SALSASS
+390 SMPAASS
-397 PAPTEPSCAPAGS
+397 PAPMEPSCAPAGS
-410 SLAPTASVHLTHDL
+410 SLAPTTSVHLTSDL
-424 PCQEGELQS
+424 SRQEGEPQP

>member
-1 MSVLEIK
+1 MSILEIK

-22 VDLRLQS
+22 INLRLQS

-69 QIRNGELVRENSKK
+69 QIRNGKLVRENSKK

-88 SLFKNGSRGSSAA
+88 SLFKNGSRGSAA
-101 DGVQNL
+101 DGVQNFSVAGGEQGGSSC
-107 GAANNARGDI
+107 GADLNSQQPCNAD
-117 SDGAGLNLRGDEL
+117 LNLRGDEL

-136 KPQIKTGAAEILQS
+136 KPQIKAGESEEPRIRTSGGVGKNLKGSAGEISQNGEDKILQS
-150 DENGIFQNDAT
+150 A
-161 WSFRRLDRQE
+161 
-171 GPCGLNLKDDEAQAV
+171 A
-186 LQPSAQKQPHNST
+186 
-199 SQSTAQRGS
+199 AQRGS

-240 GSFGEDARG
+240 GSFSEGARG

-255 RGVGLDESVLGLY
+255 RSVGLDEGVLGLY

-362 PQQTVTKELIAAHLS
+362 PRQAVTKELIAAHLS
-377 LYGGELAVASGFK
+377 LYGGELVAASGFK
-390 SALSASS
+390 STLGASS
-397 PAPTEPSCAPAGS
+397 PAPMEPSCAPAGS

-424 PCQEGELQS
+424 SRQEGEPQP